1 MIYLFKTT
9 TTMKHYNCRKW
20 WISRDCVSDKHI
32 EADNVTEALEKYRE
46 AVEDNDFVTISKS
59 ALKNRQAQY
68 KDYPDGR
75 MEQTGYV
82 ITGSME
88 FYDSDTGNESR
99 QFIELWITVY
109 QAVEFPA
116 PGFIRKTA

>member
-1 MIYLFKTT
+1 MIYLFRTT

-20 WISRDCVSDKHI
+20 WISRDSVSDKHI
-32 EADNVTEALEKYRE
+32 EADNMTEALEKYRK
-46 AVEDNDFVTISKS
+46 AVEDKDFVTISKS

-68 KDYPDGR
+68 TDRPDGR
-75 MEQTGYV
+75 TEQTGYV
-82 ITGSME
+82 ITGSAE
-88 FYDSDTGNESR
+88 FQDRDADKWSR

-116 PGFIRKTA
+116 HGFIRKTA